1 MELDFMRPM
10 NHQVGNGYRCWEY
23 VNKMKGVREF
33 GSALLR
39 CKLAWDG
46 VRGFGIG
53 KGCSGMV

>member
-1 MELDFMRPM
+1 MGIG
-10 NHQVGNGYRCWEY
+10 VGNMSTRC
-23 VNKMKGVREF
+23 KGVREF